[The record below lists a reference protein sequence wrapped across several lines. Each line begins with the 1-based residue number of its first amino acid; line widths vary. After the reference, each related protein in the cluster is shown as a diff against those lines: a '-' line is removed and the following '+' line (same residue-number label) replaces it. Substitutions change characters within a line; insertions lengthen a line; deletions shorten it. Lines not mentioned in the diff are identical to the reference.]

1 MRIARYAT
9 VVVAALAATLGVAGS
24 ASAAPTAPALPGNH
38 LPAHMF
44 SPYFEA
50 YNTADDPETFA
61 ANANAK
67 YLTMAFIQTPAPGSC
82 DIDWNGNTDQPIALS
97 SYGASIIAIK
107 AHGGDVIPSFGGG
120 YADGNG
126 MDIADSCTD
135 VNTIAADYEQVIRTY
150 DVTRLDLDVEGAAET
165 DLPGVDRRNK
175 AITLVE
181 EWAARTGRTVQFSYT
196 LPTNPTG
203 LDKDGLPIV
212 QNAVANHARIDVI
225 NLMTFD
231 YYDGSQHEMANDTEQ
246 AAAALVGQLAP
257 LYPGKSTRQLY
268 AMVGIT
274 DMVGI
279 DDYGPAETFTTADA
293 VTVENWAQTKG
304 IAVLSF
310 WAIER
315 DNGNCAVGTVGAD
328 NCSGVAQPDWYFSH
342 EFEQYGPSARLW

>member
-1 MRIARYAT
+1 MRMARYAG
-9 VVVAALAATLGVAGS
+9 AALAAMTAVLGMSGS
-24 ASAAPTAPALPGNH
+24 ASAAPAHRLPDH
-38 LPAHMF
+38 LF

-50 YNTADDPETFA
+50 YNTADDPETYA
-61 ANANAK
+61 AEANAK
-67 YLTMAFIQTPAPGSC
+67 YLTMAFVQTPKAGSC
-82 DIDWNGNTDQPIALS
+82 DIDWNGNTNQPIAPS

-135 VNTIAADYEQVIRTY
+135 VNTIAADYEQVLRTY
-150 DVTRLDLDVEGAAET
+150 DLTRLDLDVEGAAET
-165 DLPGVDRRNK
+165 DLAGVDRRNK
-175 AITLVE
+175 AIKLVE
-181 EWAARTGRTVQFSYT
+181 DWAARTGRTVQFSYT

-203 LDKDGLPIV
+203 LDSDGLPII
-212 QNAVANHARIDVI
+212 QNAVANHARIDVV

-231 YYDGSQHEMANDTEQ
+231 YWDGVQHEMATDTEA

-257 LYPGKSTRQLY
+257 LYPNRSTRQLY

-274 DMVGI
+274 EMVGI
-279 DDYGPAETFTTADA
+279 DDYGPTETFTTADA
-293 VTVENWAQTKG
+293 VTVEKWARDKG

-315 DNGNCAVGTVGAD
+315 DNGSCPVGTVGGD
-328 NCSGVAQPDWYFSH
+328 RCSGLAQSDWYFSH
-342 EFEQYGPSARLW
+342 EFESFGPSARRS

>member
-1 MRIARYAT
+1 MARYAA
-9 VVVAALAATLGVAGS
+9 VLAVAVATATLGVSGTAS
-24 ASAAPTAPALPGNH
+24 ASYLPGNH
-38 LPAHMF
+38 LPAHLF

-61 ANANAK
+61 AGANAK
-67 YLTMAFIQTPAPGSC
+67 YLTMAFIQTPSPGSC
-82 DIDWNGNTDQPIALS
+82 DIDWNGNADQPIALS

-126 MDIADSCTD
+126 MDIADSCTYVD
-135 VNTIAADYEQVIRTY
+135 KIAADYESVIRTY
-150 DVTRLDLDVEGAAET
+150 DVSRLDLDVEGNAET
-165 DLPGVDRRNK
+165 DLAGVDRRNK
-175 AITLVE
+175 AIRLVE
-181 EWAARTGRTVQFSYT
+181 DWAAHTGRTVQFSYT

-212 QNAVANHARIDVI
+212 QNAVADHASIDVV

-231 YYDGSQHEMANDTEQ
+231 YYDGLPHEMADDTEQ

-257 LYPGKSTRQLY
+257 LYPNRSTRQLY

-274 DMVGI
+274 EMVGI
-279 DDYGPAETFTTADA
+279 DDYGPSETFTTADA
-293 VTVENWAQTKG
+293 TTVENWAQAKG

-315 DNGNCAVGTVGAD
+315 DNGNCAIGTVGAD
-328 NCSGVAQPDWYFSH
+328 NCSGVAQSDWYFSH
-342 EFEQYGPSARLW
+342 QFESYGRSARLW